1 MEALSLLSA
10 VIKATWWFFTP
21 IILFFVLKDLW
32 VYWRIRTY
40 IKKLKWTLLE
50 IRVPQDVFKTPKAME
65 YVFVGLHGVWDEL
78 TFRDKWIKGEI
89 LPWFSMEIAGIDGE
103 MRFFVRTE
111 TKFRN
116 LVEAKIYSQYP
127 DAEIIEAD
135 DYMKLIPPDI
145 PNKEWDIWATDL
157 KLNKPN
163 PYPLRRYEDFEEM
176 VEERRL
182 DPLASIAEGM
192 GKLRPGEY
200 MFIHILITPIMDELR
215 AEGED
220 VIRELMGRPK
230 EVKGGTI
237 FSAVGSLGKEVLTMF
252 GFANEE
258 EERREDMSLPPEF
271 RLTAGE
277 KDIIKKID
285 EKTSKIAFSTMIRF
299 MYIGKTDVFT
309 KTNISTLFGF
319 FRQFNTHN
327 LNSFRPNAKTLP
339 KRSFVFLKNTRTNFR
354 KLRLFAYA
362 SNRLKLPGSISP
374 YFKLNVE
381 ELATMF
387 HFPGQVVKAP
397 GLLRVESRK
406 APPPSGLP
414 VDLDLE

>member
-1 MEALSLLSA
+1 LTGRC
-10 VIKATWWFFTP
+10 VFF
-21 IILFFVLKDLW
+21 I
-32 VYWRIRTY
+32 
-40 IKKLKWTLLE
+40 
-50 IRVPQDVFKTPKAME
+50 
-65 YVFVGLHGVWDEL
+65 
-78 TFRDKWIKGEI
+78 
-89 LPWFSMEIAGIDGE
+89 
-103 MRFFVRTE
+103 RTE

-163 PYPLRRYEDFEEM
+163 PYPLRSYEDFEEM

-182 DPLASIAEGM
+182 DSMASIAEGI

-215 AEGED
+215 VEGDE
-220 VIRELMGRPK
+220 VIRKLMGRPA
-230 EVKGGTI
+230 EVKKGGI
-237 FSAVGSLGKEVLTMF
+237 SGIMGSLGNEALTIF
-252 GFANEE
+252 GLANKE
-258 EERREDMSLPPEF
+258 EERKDDMFNLSEF

-277 KDIIKKID
+277 REIIKKID
-285 EKTSKIAFSTMIRF
+285 EKTSKIAFSAMIRF
-299 MYIGKTDVFT
+299 MYIGRSDVFS

-327 LNSFRPNAKTLP
+327 LNSFRPNSKTLP
-339 KRSFVFLKNTRTNFR
+339 KRSFVVFKNMRTNFR
-354 KLRLFAYA
+354 KLRLFTYS

-381 ELATMF
+381 ELANMF
-387 HFPGQVVKAP
+387 HFPGQAVKAP
-397 GLLRVESRK
+397 GLLRVESKK
-406 APPPSGLP
+406 ASPPAGLP